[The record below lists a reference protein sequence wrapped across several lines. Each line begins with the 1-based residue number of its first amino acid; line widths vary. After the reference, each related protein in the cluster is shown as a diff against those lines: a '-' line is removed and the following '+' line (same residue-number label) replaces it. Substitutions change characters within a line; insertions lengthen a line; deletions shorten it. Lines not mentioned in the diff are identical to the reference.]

1 MGAKA
6 RLRRREEQHGI
17 VGVGWYRSEQW
28 ERLVEISSDRDRLED
43 THEEWLENASRA
55 FDRLKREG
63 LPVVKMEIDVEDLLA
78 WCTKNG
84 LAVNGESRAK
94 YVLEKTSRGGKELS

>member
-1 MGAKA
+1 MGARA
-6 RLRRREEQHGI
+6 RLRGREEQQGI

-28 ERLVEISSDRDRLED
+28 ERLLEISSDRDQLED
-43 THEEWLENASRA
+43 THEEWLKNASRV

-63 LPVVKMEIDVEDLLA
+63 LPVVKMDIDVEDLLA
-78 WCTKNG
+78 WCSKNG

-94 YVLEKTSRGGKELS
+94 YVVEKTSHDGKELA